1 MSRSRTAPTP
11 ARALVRRTALGF
23 LQYPDGV
30 DWDGETV
37 YLCIPIAAS
46 GDEHVGVLSAL
57 AEILV
62 DDDSA
67 AALRAATDVE
77 TVLAL
82 LNPGDHAA
90 EERPRMKVARFYAP
104 GDIRIEDAPEPSPGP
119 AEVKIRVRNC
129 STCGTDVKIYQ
140 SGHQNIDP
148 PRIMGHEI
156 AGEVVEIGADVGPP
170 SDGRPWAVGDR
181 VQVIAAVPDGTC
193 PGLPARLDDD
203 LPEPDVDRLPV
214 RGRLRRV
221 PHRSAT
227 RCCGSTA

>member
-1 MSRSRTAPTP
+1 MQHADDKWDALRQSGALLEELGAVDEGYAAAILEREGQISTYMGEGVAIPHGTDA

-67 AALRAATDVE
+67 AALRTATNVE

-82 LNPGDHAA
+82 LNPGGRAA
-90 EERPRMKVARFYAP
+90 EE
-104 GDIRIEDAPEPSPGP
+104 
-119 AEVKIRVRNC
+119 
-129 STCGTDVKIYQ
+129 
-140 SGHQNIDP
+140 
-148 PRIMGHEI
+148 
-156 AGEVVEIGADVGPP
+156 
-170 SDGRPWAVGDR
+170 
-181 VQVIAAVPDGTC
+181 
-193 PGLPARLDDD
+193 
-203 LPEPDVDRLPV
+203 
-214 RGRLRRV
+214 
-221 PHRSAT
+221 PHA
-227 RCCGSTA
+227 